1 MSTFPALMPRLGT
14 FKSRVPLLVCVLAF
28 VWVVLMDLAS
38 HAYGQAPTFSGR
50 YDGIGIGVDAVLSLE
65 ELEGRVVGRLTLKD
79 NKSFSLNGRR
89 SGDMAQGS
97 LMREALK
104 QFFHIEHRALGV
116 QLLII
121 PAGEDGVPLVEQG
134 QDLSFIRQGVQ
145 LPKPVSFKKAPTSD
159 PLPMMDFLDEFRNWS
174 PHDLA
179 RVYVGL
185 KPKDQGLISLFDYAS
200 AEILWRI
207 CVSAPPHKSLS
218 KQQLSQL
225 LARQATDCSA
235 YLKVIARVRDSGQ
248 IDLFIRRANFQFELI
263 RKTYACNR
271 AQKSQSNCHEVNA
284 LSAPLISEWRPA
296 IAIMEGL
303 VKPSTGDVQVVQVPL
318 SKPKVSKPQTSNP
331 QLVDQKVVK
340 VPVAILPEEVN
351 VVSELRS
358 TIEAAVPVPQA
369 RPTGAS
375 LTEDERSKVEPW
387 PLSSGTQDL
396 KQTAGASVRVPMP
409 KPHR

>member
-1 MSTFPALMPRLGT
+1 MSTFSALLPRLGT
-14 FKSRVPLLVCVLAF
+14 VKSRMPLIVGVLALLWCVL
-28 VWVVLMDLAS
+28 MGLAS

-50 YDGIGIGVDAVLSLE
+50 YDGIGIGADAVLSLE

-97 LMREALK
+97 LMRDALK

-134 QDLSFIRQGVQ
+134 KELSFIRQGVQ
-145 LPKPVSFKKAPTSD
+145 LPKPVSFKEAPTSGSI
-159 PLPMMDFLDEFRNWS
+159 PMPDFLDEFRNWS
-174 PHDLA
+174 PQDLA

-207 CVSAPPHKSLS
+207 CVSAPPHKTLS
-218 KQQLSQL
+218 KQQLAQL
-225 LARQATDCSA
+225 LVRQATDCST
-235 YLKVIARVRDSGQ
+235 YLKIIAKVRDSGQ

-271 AQKSQSNCHEVNA
+271 AQKSKSNCHEVNA

-303 VKPSTGDVQVVQVPL
+303 IKTSAGDVQVAQVPL
-318 SKPKVSKPQTSNP
+318 SKPQMPNP
-331 QLVDQKVVK
+331 ELVDQKAAD
-340 VPVAILPEEVN
+340 VPAEIFPEETHVA
-351 VVSELRS
+351 SELRS
-358 TIEAAVPVPQA
+358 TIVALVPLPQA
-369 RPTGAS
+369 RPS
-375 LTEDERSKVEPW
+375 RVSRSEVE

-396 KQTAGASVRVPMP
+396 QHTLAVRVPMP
-409 KPHR
+409 KPRR